1 MQYASEFGK
10 LSSGHRTGK
19 GQFSFQS
26 QRKEMPKECSNYR
39 TITLVSHASKV
50 MFKILQARLHQHVN
64 CELHMFK
71 LDLEKA
77 EDQRSNYQHL
87 LDHQKSKR
95 VPEKH
100 LLLLY

>member
-1 MQYASEFGK
+1 
-10 LSSGHRTGK
+10 
-19 GQFSFQS
+19 
-26 QRKEMPKECSNYR
+26 
-39 TITLVSHASKV
+39 

-100 LLLLY
+100 LLLLYSKLWKIPEEMGIPDLPLEKPVCRSRSNS

>member
-1 MQYASEFGK
+1 
-10 LSSGHRTGK
+10 
-19 GQFSFQS
+19 
-26 QRKEMPKECSNYR
+26 
-39 TITLVSHASKV
+39 

-87 LDHQKSKR
+87 LDHRKTKR
-95 VPEKH
+95 LLEKH
-100 LLLLY
+100 PLLHINYAKAVDYKSQETVENS